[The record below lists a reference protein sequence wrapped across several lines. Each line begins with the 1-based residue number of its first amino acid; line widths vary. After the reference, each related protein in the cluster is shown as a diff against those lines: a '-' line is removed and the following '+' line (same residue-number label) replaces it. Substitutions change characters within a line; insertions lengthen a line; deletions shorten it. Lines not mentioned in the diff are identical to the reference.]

1 MDSDESSPSSNPQR
15 HGPQAAR
22 GRSLY
27 PTHLSRSEASVQD
40 QKRVPL
46 HRRGKSRTYERLEDL
61 LREAGYAETRIF
73 TPEAERLEAQAERK
87 EKDRRDR
94 GARLGATTR
103 SENAGGI
110 MSFLAGLVG
119 GSAGRKDVVTSDD
132 GSFAGGSRPPETL
145 SWGRAQGRI
154 AANALNRRESENID
168 PPTPTPKTRQRPNAR
183 PTTAPAHG
191 ERKPFTPVIITTP
204 PLNSPNSSDSKSTSY
219 HSANL
224 HASSSSSSLSPPFSS
239 PMLHQKPQSRA
250 TAALRHMMSTPNIPR
265 LDRPQSSYAQPPSA
279 VRRSSELVGHAVHRH
294 STTGLEPPM
303 PSNWLQTVAQ
313 AVLGTGPESGAYVGG
328 PRGRSLNVNT
338 NKRRDISTSLVASH
352 ELLLTPSTPKPAMGL
367 VTLASVTCHSAP
379 GSRSSSLVRA
389 SDKKEKLSRKN
400 SSGKKRRNSLTRVP
414 SLGVTTVELGQYEG
428 RRNFPF
434 SSSSNIHS
442 HTVFLDN
449 ETDLTDD
456 DDDNDDADPE
466 PDFTALLMPARRQNS
481 IRSLR
486 KHLHNSKNGGH
497 VLGRPSSVASFRA
510 GSTSNINSDN
520 NSSNRPGMRSA
531 TSSLRRTPHS
541 RLSTD
546 TGSGETRTVRQ
557 LVGNFDPDDSF
568 EASLAQDLLRSRRGS
583 IDEGDA
589 LADWPGLLRA
599 TAQSKRKERGAMPA
613 AWRPWAQN

>member
-1 MDSDESSPSSNPQR
+1 MDSDESSPSSTSQK
-15 HGPQAAR
+15 HGPQVAR

-27 PTHLSRSEASVQD
+27 PTHLSRSEASAQD

-87 EKDRRDR
+87 EKDRRAR
-94 GARLGATTR
+94 GTRAGTATR

-110 MSFLAGLVG
+110 ISFLAGLVG
-119 GSAGRKDVVTSDD
+119 GGAGRKEETTSGEDPL
-132 GSFAGGSRPPETL
+132 AIGSRPPETL

-154 AANALNRRESENID
+154 VANTLNRRESENID
-168 PPTPTPKTRQRPNAR
+168 PPTPTPKTRHRPNSR
-183 PTTAPAHG
+183 PTTAPGHG

-204 PLNSPNSSDSKSTSY
+204 PLNSPNSSDSKFTSN

-224 HASSSSSSLSPPFSS
+224 RASSSSTSLSPPFSS

-265 LDRPQSSYAQPPSA
+265 RDRPHSSYAQPPSA
-279 VRRSSELVGHAVHRH
+279 VRRSSELVGHAIHRH
-294 STTGLEPPM
+294 STMDSEAPM

-328 PRGRSLNVNT
+328 PRGRSQHVNT
-338 NKRRDISTSLVASH
+338 NKRRDISTSIAAPH

-367 VTLASVTCHSAP
+367 ITLASVTCHSAP
-379 GSRSSSLVRA
+379 GSRSSSLVRT

-400 SSGKKRRNSLTRVP
+400 STSKKRRNSFTRVP
-414 SLGVTTVELGQYEG
+414 SLGVTTVELEQYEE
-428 RRNFPF
+428 RTKFPF
-434 SSSSNIHS
+434 SSSANAYPHA
-442 HTVFLDN
+442 VFLAN

-456 DDDNDDADPE
+456 DDDADPE

-486 KHLHNSKNGGH
+486 KHLHNSKNGSHG
-497 VLGRPSSVASFRA
+497 LGRPSSVASFRA
-510 GSTSNINSDN
+510 GSTSNINDDN
-520 NSSNRPGMRSA
+520 SNSRPA
-531 TSSLRRTPHS
+531 TSSLRRTLHA
-541 RLSTD
+541 RLPTD
-546 TGSGETRTVRQ
+546 TDSAETRPVRQ
-557 LVGNFDPDDSF
+557 MGGNLDPDDSF

-583 IDEGDA
+583 VDEGDA
-589 LADWPGLLRA
+589 STDWPGLLRA
-599 TAQSKRKERGAMPA
+599 NAAQGKKRERGAMPA